1 MPWQRQSR
9 EADPVSAR
17 LIDTPAGPL
26 LIVESGGKIAEIRFA
41 AGTESDRD
49 DTPLLRRVTEQITE
63 YFAGA
68 RRHFDLPLAPAATA
82 FQARVR
88 AAMQDIPYGQTRSYG
103 ELAHSAGGENVMLG
117 TCYSHPMPDVFLRLC
132 TTERLQM
139 KSARDALCNL
149 PQVRSVQQIT
159 QFWLSDQNNLQQL
172 LLRCF
177 KICQQANLFK

>member
-103 ELAHSAGGENVMLG
+103 ELAHSAGGAPRAIGQACGANPLPLVVPCHRVVAANGLG
-117 TCYSHPMPDVFLRLC
+117 GYSGGKGLATKR
-132 TTERLQM
+132 
-139 KSARDALCNL
+139 ALL
-149 PQVRSVQQIT
+149 ALEGGAI
-159 QFWLSDQNNLQQL
+159 
-172 LLRCF
+172 
-177 KICQQANLFK
+177 AG

>member
-103 ELAHSAGGENVMLG
+103 ELAHSAGGAPRAIGQACGANPLPLVVPCHRVVAANGLG
-117 TCYSHPMPDVFLRLC
+117 GYSGGKGLATKR
-132 TTERLQM
+132 
-139 KSARDALCNL
+139 
-149 PQVRSVQQIT
+149 
-159 QFWLSDQNNLQQL
+159 QL
-172 LLRCF
+172 LALEGNA
-177 KICQQANLFK
+177 IAG

>member
-103 ELAHSAGGENVMLG
+103 ELAHSAGGAPRAIGQACGANPLPLVVPCHRVVAANGLG
-117 TCYSHPMPDVFLRLC
+117 GYSGGRGLATKR
-132 TTERLQM
+132 
-139 KSARDALCNL
+139 ALLALEGNA
-149 PQVRSVQQIT
+149 I
-159 QFWLSDQNNLQQL
+159 DG
-172 LLRCF
+172 
-177 KICQQANLFK
+177 